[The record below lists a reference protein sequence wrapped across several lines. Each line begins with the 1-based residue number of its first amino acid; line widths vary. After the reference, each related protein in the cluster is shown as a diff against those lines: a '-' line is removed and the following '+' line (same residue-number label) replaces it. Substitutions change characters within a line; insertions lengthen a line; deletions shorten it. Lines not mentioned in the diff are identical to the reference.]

1 MQVWGDSWLP
11 DSSNQLIITPS
22 VAGFDGIKVDELITE
37 GLWREDFIRDKFMAR
52 DADLILS
59 IPLPMSSR
67 EDQISWSF
75 DARGEYIARSGYG
88 ALRCFRQSAALV
100 ASDVDSNFVW
110 A

>member
-11 DSSNQLIITPS
+11 DSSNWLIITPP

-37 GLWREDFIRDKFMAR
+37 GLWHEDFIRDKFMAR

-67 EDQISWSF
+67 EDQIS
-75 DARGEYIARSGYG
+75 
-88 ALRCFRQSAALV
+88 
-100 ASDVDSNFVW
+100 
-110 A
+110 